1 MLPGNVASTV
11 AVPSEFTPPD
21 DQVSSPL
28 IDFERGGLALNDP
41 SLGLNYQNWSC
52 FIAPNGLDVQVRPG
66 AGAAITIFQ
75 QAGIETL
82 TFTFDQNMRPCVAY
96 QIGLITYLRWYDS
109 FAEAYVTTPYSN
121 IRDPKLTLDDKRI
134 TQLALN
140 SDIVFAY
147 ISGTNL
153 CYRQQRDRFNIE
165 RVIRTGL
172 PASLGLK
179 NVGMGRNLRLQF
191 EIA

>member
-1 MLPGNVASTV
+1 MLPGNTASSV
-11 AVPSEFTPPD
+11 AVPSEFLSPD

-28 IDFERGGLALNDP
+28 IDFERGGLALNDS

-52 FIAPNGLDVQVRPG
+52 FVASNGLDVQVQPQSG
-66 AGAAITIFQ
+66 APITLFQ

-82 TFTFDQNMRPCVAY
+82 AFTFDQNMRPCVVY
-96 QIGLITYLRWYDS
+96 QIGLNTFLRWYDS
-109 FAEAYVTTPYSN
+109 VPAAYVTTMFSN
-121 IRDPKLTLDDKRI
+121 MRDPKLALDDKRV

-140 SDIVFAY
+140 SDIIFAY
-147 ISGTNL
+147 ITGSNL
-153 CYRQQRDRFNIE
+153 CYRQQRERFATE
-165 RVIRTGL
+165 RVLRTGL

>member
-28 IDFERGGLALNDP
+28 IDFERGGLALNNP

-52 FIAPNGLDVQVRPG
+52 FVAPNGLDVQVQAESG
-66 AGAAITIFQ
+66 APITIFQ
-75 QAGIETL
+75 QAAIETL

-96 QIGLITYLRWYDS
+96 QIGDVVYLRWYDS
-109 FAEAYVTTPYSN
+109 VPQAFVVTAFAN
-121 IRDPKLTLDDKRI
+121 IRDPKLALDDKRI

-140 SDIVFAY
+140 SDIIFAY

-153 CYRQQRDRFNIE
+153 CYRQQRERFNTE

-179 NVGMGRNLRLQF
+179 NIGMGRNLRLQF